1 MYKKFG
7 NRKTKENIS
16 QEGSSTEIIGIF
28 TLARNPLETA
38 EADLLTLLH
47 DFCDI

>member
-16 QEGSSTEIIGIF
+16 QKGSSTEIIGIF